1 MLARLVH
8 GQLYYGWLIVIIL
21 AITETISWGILY
33 YTFAVVLPAME
44 QELHWSRIAMTGAF
58 SSALLAS
65 GIAAPLVGRWLDQR
79 GPRLLM
85 TAGSC
90 VATGLVLAW
99 SQTKQLPAFYVIWIG
114 IGITMAT
121 LLYEPAFV
129 VVNAWFVRQRSRAL
143 SIVTFVAA
151 FASTIFIPLATELS
165 QRFGWRA
172 AILVLA
178 IVLGVGT
185 IPLHLFVL
193 RRRPADLG
201 LSVDGDSYLAGAQL
215 QPQRRRDISVRVAL
229 RDRTF
234 WWLTTGFTLT
244 TLAAIAITIHLIPY
258 LLDHGY
264 DARFAALAASVIGA
278 MKFPGRLAFAP
289 LERRIP
295 HRYLAAL
302 LVLLQGVAVLILMM
316 VPGTSGVLC
325 GVALFGAASGA
336 GTLARPALL
345 AEHYG
350 QAHYGSI
357 NGVLAFFL
365 AGAQALAPVGAGALY
380 TVFGRYE
387 PVLWI
392 VILIFAL
399 AFGAVLRTEQSRPSV
414 IATS

>member
-1 MLARLVH
+1 MLARFAH
-8 GQLYYGWLIVIIL
+8 GRCYYGWVIVVTL
-21 AITETISWGILY
+21 AATETISWGILY

-44 QELHWSRIAMTGAF
+44 HELHWSRIAITGAF
-58 SSALLAS
+58 SVALLAS
-65 GIAAPLVGRWLDQR
+65 GIAAPLVGRWLDHR

-90 VATGLVLAW
+90 VATGLVVAW
-99 SQTKQLPAFYVIWIG
+99 SQVKQLPAFYLIWVG

-165 QRFGWRA
+165 QRFGWRT
-172 AILVLA
+172 AIRVLA

-185 IPLHLFVL
+185 IPLHLLVL
-193 RRRPADLG
+193 RRRPADFGFHL
-201 LSVDGDSYLAGAQL
+201 DGEPIAPESQL
-215 QPQRRRDISVRVAL
+215 QSQLRRNVSVRVAL
-229 RDRTF
+229 QDRTF

-244 TLAAIAITIHLIPY
+244 TLAAIAITVHLIPY

-264 DARFAALAASVIGA
+264 DARFAALAASLIGA
-278 MKFPGRLAFAP
+278 MKFPGRLMFAP

-302 LVLLQGVAVLILMM
+302 LVLLQGIAVLILVM
-316 VPGTSGVLC
+316 VPGATGVL
-325 GVALFGAASGA
+325 GGAALFGAASGA

-345 AEHYG
+345 AEYYG
-350 QAHYGSI
+350 QTHYGSI

-380 TVFGRYE
+380 TLFGRYE

-392 VILIFAL
+392 VTLIFAL
-399 AFGAVLRTEQSRPSV
+399 AFGAVLRIERSGSAVRALS
-414 IATS
+414 

>member
-1 MLARLVH
+1 MF
-8 GQLYYGWLIVIIL
+8 YLIWV
-21 AITETISWGILY
+21 
-33 YTFAVVLPAME
+33 
-44 QELHWSRIAMTGAF
+44 
-58 SSALLAS
+58 
-65 GIAAPLVGRWLDQR
+65 
-79 GPRLLM
+79 
-85 TAGSC
+85 
-90 VATGLVLAW
+90 
-99 SQTKQLPAFYVIWIG
+99 G
-114 IGITMAT
+114 IGITMAA

-165 QRFGWRA
+165 QRFGWRS
-172 AILVLA
+172 AILILA
-178 IVLGVGT
+178 IVLGVAT
-185 IPLHLFVL
+185 TPMHLLVL

-201 LSVDGDSYLAGAQL
+201 LPIDGDSYLASAEL
-215 QPQRRRDISVRVAL
+215 RPPRRRDSSVRAAL

-234 WWLTTGFTLT
+234 WWLTAGFTLT

-264 DARFAALAASVIGA
+264 DARFAALAAGVIGA

-289 LERRIP
+289 LERRIQ

-302 LVLLQGVAVLILMM
+302 LVLLQGVAVLILIL
-316 VPGTSGVLC
+316 VPGITGVLC

-380 TVFGRYE
+380 TVFGHYE
-387 PVLWI
+387 PVLWLI
-392 VILIFAL
+392 TLIFAL
-399 AFGAVLRTEQSRPSV
+399 AFGAVLCAEQSGSAV
-414 IATS
+414 IATL

>member
-1 MLARLVH
+1 
-8 GQLYYGWLIVIIL
+8 
-21 AITETISWGILY
+21 
-33 YTFAVVLPAME
+33 
-44 QELHWSRIAMTGAF
+44 
-58 SSALLAS
+58 
-65 GIAAPLVGRWLDQR
+65 LVGRWLDHR

-90 VATGLVLAW
+90 AATALVIAW
-99 SQTKQLPAFYVIWIG
+99 SQAEQLPTFYLIWVG

-129 VVNAWFVRQRSRAL
+129 VVNALFVRRRSRAL

-172 AILVLA
+172 AIRVLA
-178 IVLGVGT
+178 IVLGAGT
-185 IPLHLFVL
+185 IPLHLLVL

-201 LSVDGDSYLAGAQL
+201 LAVDGAPLLAGAEL
-215 QPQRRRDISVRVAL
+215 PLQRRRDTSVRAAL
-229 RDRTF
+229 RDQTF
-234 WWLTTGFTLT
+234 WWLTLGFTLT
-244 TLAAIAITIHLIPY
+244 TLAAIVVTVHLIPY

-264 DARFAALAASVIGA
+264 DARFAALAASIIGA

-289 LERRIP
+289 LERRMP

-302 LVLLQGVAVLILMM
+302 LVLLQGIAVLLLMTI
-316 VPGTSGVLC
+316 PGAIGVMC
-325 GVALFGAASGA
+325 GATLFGAASGA

-345 AEHYG
+345 AEYYG

-392 VILIFAL
+392 VVVIFAL
-399 AFGAVLRTEQSRPSV
+399 AFGAVLRTEQSSSAV
-414 IATS
+414 IAAS

>member
-1 MLARLVH
+1 
-8 GQLYYGWLIVIIL
+8 
-21 AITETISWGILY
+21 
-33 YTFAVVLPAME
+33 
-44 QELHWSRIAMTGAF
+44 MTGAF
-58 SSALLAS
+58 SVALLAS
-65 GIAAPLVGRWLDQR
+65 GIAAPLVGRWLDRR

-90 VATGLVLAW
+90 VAAGLVVAW
-99 SQTKQLPAFYVIWIG
+99 SQVTQLPAFYLIWIG
-114 IGITMAT
+114 LGVTMAT

-165 QRFGWRA
+165 ERLGWRA
-172 AILVLA
+172 AILTLA

-185 IPLHLFVL
+185 IPLHLLVL

-201 LSVDGDSYLAGAQL
+201 LPIDDDFSLAGVEL
-215 QPQRRRDISVRVAL
+215 RPQRRRDIPVRAAL
-229 RDRTF
+229 RDHTF
-234 WWLTTGFTLT
+234 WWLTASFTLT

-289 LERRIP
+289 LERRMP

-302 LVLLQGVAVLILMM
+302 LILLQAVSVLVLMFM
-316 VPGTSGVLC
+316 PGGIGVLC
-325 GVALFGAASGA
+325 SAALFGASSGA

-380 TVFGRYE
+380 TLFGRYE
-387 PVLWI
+387 PVLWL
-392 VILIFAL
+392 VTLIFVL
-399 AFGAVLRTEQSRPSV
+399 AFGAVLRTKQSTTAVTALSEPARQNGE
-414 IATS
+414 A